1 MRQPLGPIGGNR
13 TPCQIRERCPTFQ
26 PSSFRPSSN
35 PDELVMSDLKLGVGQ
50 REPTADK
57 KELEHQV
64 CEYMGGSQG
73 QPGQSLQLLQK
84 IKREVRGRLKTRY
97 AAGAIKVVTYSVVV
111 SK

>member
-1 MRQPLGPIGGNR
+1 MR
-13 TPCQIRERCPTFQ
+13 
-26 PSSFRPSSN
+26 
-35 PDELVMSDLKLGVGQ
+35 V
-50 REPTADK
+50 
-57 KELEHQV
+57 H
-64 CEYMGGSQG
+64 GGSQG

>member
-1 MRQPLGPIGGNR
+1 
-13 TPCQIRERCPTFQ
+13 
-26 PSSFRPSSN
+26 
-35 PDELVMSDLKLGVGQ
+35 MSDLKLGVEQ

-64 CEYMGGSQG
+64 CEYMGGESR
-73 QPGQSLQLLQK
+73 PGQSLQLLQK

>member
-1 MRQPLGPIGGNR
+1 MQTLAKSVKDA
-13 TPCQIRERCPTFQ
+13 

-64 CEYMGGSQG
+64 CEYMEG
-73 QPGQSLQLLQK
+73 
-84 IKREVRGRLKTRY
+84 VKTIPDKVSKFFKKSSVRY
-97 AAGAIKVVTYSVVV
+97 AGD
-111 SK
+111 